1 MKPFRGTGVLVP
13 VKVTQYLSVLG
24 LQGNILVAGLDY
36 KGGLCEERL
45 GLPFARRR
53 QSQRAPLD
61 PPQSTAELLSQG
73 GAASR
78 KIYLRNGKK
87 PCRTVERE
95 K

>member
-1 MKPFRGTGVLVP
+1 MTPFGGTGVLVT

-45 GLPFARRR
+45 GLSCARHR

-61 PPQSTAELLSQG
+61 PPQGTDELLSQG

-78 KIYLRNGKK
+78 RIYLRNGKK
-87 PCRTVERE
+87 TCRAVERE

>member
-1 MKPFRGTGVLVP
+1 M
-13 VKVTQYLSVLG
+13 KVTQYLSVLG
-24 LQGNILVAGLDY
+24 LQGNVLVAGLDY

-53 QSQRAPLD
+53 QSQRAP
-61 PPQSTAELLSQG
+61 QSTAELLSQG
-73 GAASR
+73 GATSR